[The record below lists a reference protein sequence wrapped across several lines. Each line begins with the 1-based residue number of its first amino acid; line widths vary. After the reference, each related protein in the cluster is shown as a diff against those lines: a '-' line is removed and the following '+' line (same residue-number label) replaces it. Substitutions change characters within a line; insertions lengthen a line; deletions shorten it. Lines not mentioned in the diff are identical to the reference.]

1 MINRIGDR
9 MKIGDLVLLK
19 QASKLIRC
27 VVIDIDTE
35 FVTLRLDYK
44 RGLGC
49 DIMVNINSED
59 IIKPSGL
66 HVDGFDYKDDI
77 GFFRA

>member
-1 MINRIGDR
+1 
-9 MKIGDLVLLK
+9 MKYKVGQIVMLK
-19 QASKLIRC
+19 KASKLIRC
-27 VVIDIDTE
+27 VVISVDTE

-49 DIMVNINSED
+49 DIKVNINSED

-66 HVDGFDYKDDI
+66 HVDGFDYKEDI
-77 GFFRA
+77 GFYKA

>member
-1 MINRIGDR
+1 MYKLGEIV
-9 MKIGDLVLLK
+9 MLK
-19 QASKLIRC
+19 RASKLIRAI
-27 VVIDIDTE
+27 VIDIDTE

-44 RGLGC
+44 RGMGC
-49 DIMVNINSED
+49 DIKVNINSED